1 MVLDPTELR
10 ALAAAWDATA
20 RAATARAAT
29 AEAHLAADT
38 GSHLA
43 RASTGSLHD
52 GALRLTHVLAPWRET
67 AAELRAGATILRT
80 TATLQDTLSQWVR
93 RLTPRAEASGMLDPL
108 LDAANTLGN
117 VLDWQ
122 CANAIRLLCTPTWPS
137 GTTLGTY
144 HDLDLAAVHEMVL
157 LENPDLVA
165 LAQAHPDATFLEAPG
180 GGVVA
185 AFGDI
190 DTAPAVATYIPGVGS
205 ADPGRWAG
213 SFANARAVH
222 QATGAATV
230 AWIGYNA
237 PASLDRA
244 LNKEPARHAGAQ
256 LRRFQRDLRARNP
269 HARLTVI
276 GYSYGSVVAGTAA
289 REQPLIADSLVL
301 VGSPGVPADTATD
314 LHLTGRGGV
323 HAVTA
328 PGDPIDLAAGPRG
341 GVHGTDPTSR
351 RFGAHVWEV
360 GPGDHGSYWKDPAFF
375 DALREIVR

>member
-1 MVLDPTELR
+1 MVLDPIELR
-10 ALAAAWDATA
+10 ALAAAWDAAA
-20 RAATARAAT
+20 RTAT

-38 GSHLA
+38 GHHLA

-52 GALRLTHVLAPWRET
+52 GALRLTHVLTPWRDT
-67 AAELRAGATILRT
+67 AAELRAGATILRL
-80 TATLQDTLSQWVR
+80 TASLHEHLSQWVR
-93 RLTPRAEASGMLDPL
+93 RLTPRAEASGILDPL
-108 LDAANTLGN
+108 LDAASTLGD

-122 CANAIRLLCTPTWPS
+122 CANAIRLLCTPTWPT

-157 LENPDLVA
+157 LDNPDLVP
-165 LAQAHPDATFLEAPG
+165 LASAHPDALFLEAPG

-190 DTAPAVATYIPGVGS
+190 DTAPAVATFIPGVGS
-205 ADPGRWAG
+205 ADPARWAS
-213 SFANARAVH
+213 SFAHARAVH
-222 QATGAATV
+222 QATGAAAV

-244 LNKEPARHAGAQ
+244 LNKEPARHAGAE

-289 REQPLIADSLVL
+289 RDEPLIADSLVL
-301 VGSPGVPADTATD
+301 VGSPGVPADSAAD
-314 LHLTGRGGV
+314 LHVTGRGGV
-323 HAVTA
+323 HAMTA
-328 PGDPIDLAAGPRG
+328 AGDPIDLAAGPRG

-351 RFGAHVWEV
+351 RFGARVWEV
-360 GPGDHGSYWKDPAFF
+360 GPGDHGSYWNDPAFF
-375 DALREIVR
+375 DALRQIVR